1 VLVNK
6 LFFLLLAFA
15 PALWAQSTPS
25 LLTTHYQASTDIFAN
40 PERGFY
46 IHSNLMQ
53 LDADIGD
60 RRAEGHTLIW
70 GKIPLENYRDV
81 MALPQA
87 VLDSVARGF
96 EIARDQ
102 GMKVIVRGSY
112 GSKGPGGDYTS
123 YEDPPAEH
131 IKNHIQQLA
140 PIFAEHADVIAF
152 FEAGFVGPWG
162 EWHTTEIA
170 NDYDQGRPL
179 LFHLLENTPSERMV
193 LVRYPYFKQQI
204 FKTADGG
211 YEQVAEDNAYSG
223 SKLARVGHHNDCFL
237 ASPTDYGTYER
248 GGQTRQE
255 ETAYLAAETLYTLFG
270 GETCNPHALNDCQRA
285 LSELETLHA
294 SYLNNG
300 YHPKVL
306 AKWKE
311 QGCFGSVA
319 QRLGARFVLEQSNVG
334 RRAQPGGAL
343 EAEVSLTNK
352 GFATLYNRRGV
363 EFILQ
368 REASGEVYSFP
379 QEIDPRTWKPGQKY
393 AVEATL
399 ALPANMA
406 PGAYRM
412 GLYLPDVSPRLRAD
426 PRYAYRVANEGVWD
440 EESGFNILAEG
451 ILIGE

>member
-1 VLVNK
+1 MNAV
-6 LFFLLLAFA
+6 FFLLLAFA
-15 PALWAQSTPS
+15 PALSAQSAPS
-25 LLTTHYQASTDIFAN
+25 FLTTRYQTSADIFAN
-40 PERGFY
+40 PGRGFY
-46 IHSNLMQ
+46 LYSNLMQ
-53 LDADIGD
+53 LDTSIGS
-60 RRAEGHTLIW
+60 RRAEGHTLVW

-81 MALPQA
+81 AALPQA

-96 EIARDQ
+96 GIARAQ
-102 GMKVIVRGSY
+102 GMKVVVRGSY
-112 GSKGPGGDYTS
+112 GSKGPGGDYTT

-170 NDYDQGRPL
+170 NDYDRGRSM

-223 SKLARVGHHNDCFL
+223 TQVARVGHHNDCFL

-248 GGQTRQE
+248 GGQTRKE
-255 ETAYLAAETLYTLFG
+255 ETAYLATETLYTLFG
-270 GETCNPHALNDCQRA
+270 GETCNPHELNDCQRA
-285 LSELETLHA
+285 LAELETLHT

-311 QGCFGSVA
+311 QGCFDEVA
-319 QRLGARFVLEQSNVG
+319 QRLGARFVLEQSRVG
-334 RRAQPGGAL
+334 RRAQRGKDL
-343 EAEVSLTNK
+343 SVELTLTNR
-352 GFATLYNRRGV
+352 GFAALYNARDV
-363 EFILQ
+363 EFVLHN
-368 REASGEVYSFP
+368 EVNGAVYIFP
-379 QEIDPRTWKPGQKY
+379 QKVDPRTWKPGQEQRLKTKLNLP
-393 AVEATL
+393 EDM
-399 ALPANMA
+399 AL
-406 PGAYRM
+406 GVYRLC
-412 GLYLPDVSPRLRAD
+412 LYLPDSSEQLRAD
-426 PRYAYRVANEGVWD
+426 PRYAYRVANEDVWNA
-440 EESGFNILAEG
+440 ETGFNVLVEG
-451 ILIGE
+451 VTVFR